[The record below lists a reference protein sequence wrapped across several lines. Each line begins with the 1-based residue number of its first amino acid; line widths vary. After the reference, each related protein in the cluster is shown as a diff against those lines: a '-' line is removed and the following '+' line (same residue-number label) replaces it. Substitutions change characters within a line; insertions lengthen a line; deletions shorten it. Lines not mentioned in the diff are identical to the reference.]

1 MILLNFSHPL
11 TPKQVQQTG
20 GLIGQQVGR
29 VMDIPTQFDHERPF
43 DEQVRGLVDGIGLS
57 AEQWQ
62 TTPLLVNPPALSA
75 IAVALLAELH
85 GRIGHFP
92 AVLRLR
98 PVAESMP
105 LRYEVAEV
113 IDLQVVRDKTR
124 RRRR

>member
-1 MILLNFSHPL
+1 L

-20 GLIGQQVGR
+20 ELIGQQVGR